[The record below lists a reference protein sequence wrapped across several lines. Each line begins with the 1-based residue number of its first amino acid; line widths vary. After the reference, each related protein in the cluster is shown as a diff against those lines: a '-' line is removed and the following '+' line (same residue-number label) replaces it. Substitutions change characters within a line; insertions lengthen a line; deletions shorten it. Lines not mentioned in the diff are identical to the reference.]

1 MKLKL
6 FIELN
11 SNSMS
16 EKEATILYIKNEL
29 NWLSIHLKV
38 NKNGFIKRRI
48 KNFKNKYKSFIEEN
62 VEYFI

>member
-1 MKLKL
+1 MKLKS

-29 NWLSIHLKV
+29 NWLSTHLKV

-62 VEYFI
+62 VEEFI